1 MIWLSLVGKDFYGKK
16 KSQNQK
22 QCSSPSSYPWPYIC
36 LKTKSQSITNI
47 CMQKVIQIY
56 SDNGAQ
62 FKCTV
67 INDGHDKLKQMST
80 NLKGISR
87 KLKRYTKTLNQ
98 ITRFMDETW
107 MWVSKFFCNL
117 ILFFLY
123 SFRKW
128 SHKSI
133 YKIIE
138 NDILEYF
145 QKGKYKIVNYIA

>member
-107 MWVSKFFCNL
+107 MWVSKIFCNL

-145 QKGKYKIVNYIA
+145 QKG

>member
-1 MIWLSLVGKDFYGKK
+1 MQGYEQGDFAVVSALLQKRHLLIQKDSCHDVGEDLYDKK

-98 ITRFMDETW
+98 ITRFMDET
-107 MWVSKFFCNL
+107 
-117 ILFFLY
+117 
-123 SFRKW
+123 
-128 SHKSI
+128 
-133 YKIIE
+133 
-138 NDILEYF
+138 
-145 QKGKYKIVNYIA
+145 